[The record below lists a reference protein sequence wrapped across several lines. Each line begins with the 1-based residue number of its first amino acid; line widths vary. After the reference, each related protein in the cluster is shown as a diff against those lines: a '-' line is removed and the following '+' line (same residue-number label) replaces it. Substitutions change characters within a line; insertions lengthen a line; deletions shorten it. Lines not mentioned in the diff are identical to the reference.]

1 LSHGIQALASYGL
14 SHSIDT
20 ASAGSNALTSNSLVP
35 SAANANRGPAD
46 FDVRNELSAG
56 ITWDLITPH
65 FNAFMN
71 RVLGGWSI
79 ESLIQVRS
87 APPVDVSDTNFQSL
101 SGLINANAD
110 VRPDF
115 VPGVPVYLYGSQYP
129 GGKAF
134 NPAAFKDPP
143 IDPNTGLPLQGN
155 VPRNALRGF
164 GATQWDF
171 SVHRI
176 LPIHESLKLDFRAE
190 AFNLLNHPNFGPPYG
205 GFGSGGIAPFGLSQG
220 MLGQSLNGGSTGFSN
235 ASGGAFNPLY
245 QMGGPRSMQLS
256 LKLIF

>member
-1 LSHGIQALASYGL
+1 
-14 SHSIDT
+14 
-20 ASAGSNALTSNSLVP
+20 
-35 SAANANRGPAD
+35 
-46 FDVRNELSAG
+46 
-56 ITWDLITPH
+56 
-65 FNAFMN
+65 MN

-87 APPVDVSDTNFQSL
+87 APPVDVSDTNFQFL
-101 SGLINANAD
+101 SGLINAD

-143 IDPNTGLPLQGN
+143 VDPNTGLPLQGN

-171 SVHRI
+171 AVHRI
-176 LPIHESLKLDFRAE
+176 LPIHDSLKLDFRAE
-190 AFNLLNHPNFGPPYG
+190 AFNLLNLPNFGPPNG
-205 GFGSGGIAPFGLSQG
+205 GFGSSSFGLSQA

-235 ASGGAFNPLY
+235 AGGGAFNPLY